1 MPWILKF
8 RMKDDFMFGQQ
19 DFIQTF
25 EQKWIE
31 MLSLLETNK
40 VVRVARDHKPFN
52 QWFGAEQNF
61 NQK

>member
-40 VVRVARDHKPFN
+40 LVRVAGGRWGSQTF
-52 QWFGAEQNF
+52 QSVVWS
-61 NQK
+61 